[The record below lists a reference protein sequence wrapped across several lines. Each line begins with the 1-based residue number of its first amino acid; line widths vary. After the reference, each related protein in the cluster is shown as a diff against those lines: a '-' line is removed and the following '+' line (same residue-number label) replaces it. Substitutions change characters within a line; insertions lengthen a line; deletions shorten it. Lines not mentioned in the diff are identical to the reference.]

1 MYQTWSRRPRRC
13 CCVTCPWWR
22 GWAGWRRPGT
32 RCGCCCGRG
41 SGAAARGTLPTLNR
55 NRGKILLDSYIPALI
70 TMYIPPRGWM
80 TCRLLKLKSKLWR
93 LLTAIL
99 SSVVLV
105 TDFILLWLKFSL
117 FSFLNSTKS
126 SMLKIKPCHLLIVKW
141 SCISCI

>member
-1 MYQTWSRRPRRC
+1 
-13 CCVTCPWWR
+13 
-22 GWAGWRRPGT
+22 
-32 RCGCCCGRG
+32 
-41 SGAAARGTLPTLNR
+41 
-55 NRGKILLDSYIPALI
+55 
-70 TMYIPPRGWM
+70 M

-126 SMLKIKPCHLLIVKW
+126 SMLKIKPCHLLIVK
-141 SCISCI
+141 